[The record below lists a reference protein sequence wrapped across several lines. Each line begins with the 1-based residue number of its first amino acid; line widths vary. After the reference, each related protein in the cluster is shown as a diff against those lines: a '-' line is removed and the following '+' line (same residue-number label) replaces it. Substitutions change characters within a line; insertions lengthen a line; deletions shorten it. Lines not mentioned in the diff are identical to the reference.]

1 MLRRFLPF
9 FLTAIVLSAQ
19 TGSLSAIA
27 ETFTATVIGVSDG
40 DTITVLRNG
49 QRLKVRLANID
60 CPEKTQGYGE
70 RAKQFTAEK
79 SFGKKVTVN
88 ADNIDRY
95 GRHTGEVT
103 LPDGTSLSKSLV
115 AEGFAWCYQ
124 KYCHDESYL
133 VSEHDAREL
142 RIGLWSAGEQTPPWE
157 FRKAHKAQRHNANSS
172 KNPSH

>member
-1 MLRRFLPF
+1 MLHRFLP
-9 FLTAIVLSAQ
+9 LLIAATILCSEA
-19 TGSLSAIA
+19 GSLRAFA

-60 CPEKTQGYGE
+60 CPEKTQGFGE

-79 SFGKKVTVN
+79 CFGKKVIVN
-88 ADNIDRY
+88 AENLDRY

-103 LPDGTSLSKSLV
+103 LPDGTSLNKSLV
-115 AEGFAWCYQ
+115 AEGYAWCYQ
-124 KYCHDESYL
+124 QFCHDASYL
-133 VSEHDAREL
+133 VSEHDARDQ
-142 RIGLWSAGEQTPPWE
+142 RIGLWAESEQTPPWE
-157 FRKAHKAQRHNANSS
+157 FRKAQKMQRYNSHPT